1 MAQSRKILINT
12 ILLTASSLVMRAIGM
27 YFQVYLTN
35 KIGASGVGL
44 FQLIM
49 SVYMLFTTFAVSGI
63 RFATIRLIS
72 EEIGIFPNGKVSG
85 VVRRCLVYA
94 VIFGAAASAALLISA
109 KTIGLLWIKD
119 VRSILSLKVLS
130 VSLPFLSMSAVLSG
144 YFTAVC
150 RVMKSAVSQ
159 LFEQLTRITVV
170 IIVYSMYGT
179 DDIQKACAVIMAGG
193 ALGDFVSFMIQYV
206 LYIFDRKRYSAPRS
220 VNTIT
225 KRMVSIAM
233 PLALSAYART
243 ALSTLQQLLVP
254 AGFKKYGSS
263 SEKALADYGI
273 VHGMVLPIIMFPSA
287 LFYALADVIVPELT
301 EAQMQNS
308 RERIN
313 HLINKTIRLC
323 VLIAIGL
330 AAVLFVFSNEIGMLF
345 YGIEDVGKYVKILSF
360 LMPIMYLD
368 SITDGMLRGLGQH
381 MYTMWVN
388 ISDSVISVIMVYF
401 LLPKWAVDGYIFM
414 ICFTE
419 VFNFGLSIYKLSKF
433 AKMKIYWFVI
443 LKSLFSAAS
452 SAVISAAILKLCGVS
467 SSSGVLALTI
477 HIATTLSLYVLLLRV
492 FNCIDTS
499 DLKMFR
505 IFLRKREF

>member
-1 MAQSRKILINT
+1 MAKGRKILINT
-12 ILLTASSLVMRAIGM
+12 ILLTASSLLMRAIGM
-27 YFQVYLTN
+27 YFQVYLT
-35 KIGASGVGL
+35 KKLGASGVGL

-49 SVYMLFTTFAVSGI
+49 SVYLLFTTFAVSGI

-85 VVRRCLVYA
+85 VIRRCMIYA
-94 VIFGAAASAALLISA
+94 LIFGAAASAALLISA
-109 KTIGLLWIKD
+109 ETIGLLWIKD

-144 YFTAVC
+144 YFTAVS

-159 LFEQLTRITVV
+159 LFEQLTRIAVV
-170 IIVYSMYGT
+170 VIVYSIYGT
-179 DDIQKACAVIMAGG
+179 SDIQKACAVIMAGG
-193 ALGDFVSFMIQYV
+193 ALGDFVSFTIQYV
-206 LYIFDRKRYSAPRS
+206 LYLFDRRRYIAPRT

-225 KRMVSIAM
+225 KRMIGIAM

-243 ALSTLQQLLVP
+243 SLSTLQQLLVP

-301 EAQMQNS
+301 EAQMQSNK
-308 RERIN
+308 ERIN
-313 HLINKTIRLC
+313 YLINKTIRLC
-323 VLIAIGL
+323 LLAAMGL
-330 AAVLFVFSNEIGMLF
+330 AAVLFAFSNEIGMLF
-345 YGIEDVGKYVKILSF
+345 YGIEDVGKYVKVLSF

-388 ISDSVISVIMVYF
+388 ISDSVISVIMVYV

-419 VFNFGLSIYKLSKF
+419 VFNFVLSIYKLSKF
-433 AKMKIYWFVI
+433 AEMKINWI
-443 LKSLFSAAS
+443 AIIGAAFSAVS
-452 SAVISAAILKLCGVS
+452 STVISAAVLRLCGICS
-467 SSSGVLALTI
+467 NSGILPLSI
-477 HIATTLSLYVLLLRV
+477 HIVLTLALYVLLLRA
-492 FNCIDTS
+492 FNCVDSS
-499 DLKMFR
+499 DLKTFR
-505 IFLRKREF
+505 IFLRKRQF